1 MWKIH
6 TFVSL
11 SLTPTNL
18 SHSPHFYLRYLWVW
32 WVWIFVRIH
41 NLKYQKYKIQ
51 HRTQVHTHTH
61 SLWWLWVYAEY
72 YIVICGYSCCKW
84 PICVRLLFH
93 FRLIRITNAH
103 FHCVFMFI
111 QVINVGADVIADA
124 IVAAVTAAVVVVV
137 CYWSSCGSVILR
149 VEYIQRKISCL
160 RV

>member
-61 SLWWLWVYAEY
+61 SLV
-72 YIVICGYSCCKW
+72 IVS
-84 PICVRLLFH
+84 
-93 FRLIRITNAH
+93 
-103 FHCVFMFI
+103 
-111 QVINVGADVIADA
+111 
-124 IVAAVTAAVVVVV
+124 V
-137 CYWSSCGSVILR
+137 CWILYCYLR
-149 VEYIQRKISCL
+149 VQLLQMANLCTVTVSFSSHPNNKCAFSLCIYVYTGYKCWSWCYCWCHRCCRYRCRRRRCL
-160 RV
+160 LLK

>member
-51 HRTQVHTHTH
+51 HRTQIHTH
-61 SLWWLWVYAEY
+61 SLV
-72 YIVICGYSCCKW
+72 IVS
-84 PICVRLLFH
+84 
-93 FRLIRITNAH
+93 
-103 FHCVFMFI
+103 
-111 QVINVGADVIADA
+111 
-124 IVAAVTAAVVVVV
+124 V
-137 CYWSSCGSVILR
+137 CWILYCYLR
-149 VEYIQRKISCL
+149 VQLLQMANLCTVTVSFSSHPNNKCAFSQCIYAYTGYKWWSWCYCWCHRRCRYRCRRRRCL
-160 RV
+160 LLK

>member
-51 HRTQVHTHTH
+51 HRTQVHTHTP
-61 SLWWLWVYAEY
+61 WWLWVYAEY